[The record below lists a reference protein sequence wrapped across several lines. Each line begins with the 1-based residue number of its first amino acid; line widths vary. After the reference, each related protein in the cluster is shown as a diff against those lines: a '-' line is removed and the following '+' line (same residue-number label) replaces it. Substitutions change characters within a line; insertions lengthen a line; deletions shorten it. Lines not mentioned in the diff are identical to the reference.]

1 MNFDLNIANYTKDE
15 LREMFDLPANFDEN
29 MFDKKEAKLRETIIN
44 NKDISK
50 DTQVNILQFL
60 LKSKYMLLNK
70 SSGSNLNKVVNILDK
85 LDSTSFIL
93 DKLDSTRFDLRTTEL
108 SGSNEHMVQQ
118 RHDHPYLSSYPSQ
131 YFPGVINPLKRKITN
146 MNLNVDSK
154 FRDSYYSTSSANFMV
169 SIPMNITDVISMK
182 LSAIELPT
190 TFYNISKQFGSNFF
204 SITIKDTGE
213 TQVVTILDG
222 NYTDV
227 GIINAIN
234 NQLLLLGG
242 DFANIVFIININNN
256 SGSGQTMV
264 GCDTTITPFTFE
276 LNFQTDKYGN
286 EDSNTPLPLKLGWIM
301 GFRNGKY
308 INNQN
313 YVSESIVNTNGMN
326 YVYLVIDD
334 HNNSV
339 TNSFFSVFN
348 SSLLNKNILAR
359 ISLQAKTFE
368 ILFQNN
374 LNLVTP
380 EREYFG
386 PVNINNFTVQL
397 LDAYGRIV
405 DMNNMDFSFCLTLTR
420 AYDI

>member
-15 LREMFDLPANFDEN
+15 LREMFDLPPNFDEK

-44 NKDISK
+44 NKALSK
-50 DTQVNILQFL
+50 ETQVKILQFL
-60 LKSKYMLLNK
+60 LQTRNMLLDN
-70 SSGSNLNKVVNILDK
+70 SSGSTLNILEK
-85 LDSTSFIL
+85 IYNTSF
-93 DKLDSTRFDLRTTEL
+93 DLKPTEL
-108 SGSNEHMVQQ
+108 KDSNEHMVQQ
-118 RHDHPYLSSYPSQ
+118 RRDHPYLSSYPSQ
-131 YFPGVINPLKRKITN
+131 YFPGIINPLKKKTVFT
-146 MNLNVDSK
+146 NLNVDSK

-169 SIPMNITDVISMK
+169 NIPMNITDVISMK

-204 SITIKDTGE
+204 SITVTDIGE
-213 TQVVTILDG
+213 TQVISIPDG

-227 GIINAIN
+227 GLINSIN
-234 NQLLLLGG
+234 NQLVLLGG
-242 DFANIVFIININNN
+242 NFGDIVFIININSG
-256 SGSGQTMV
+256 SGSGQIMV
-264 GCDTTITPFTFE
+264 GCDTSSSPFTFE

-286 EDSNTPLPLKLGWIM
+286 IDENTPLPLKLGWMM

-313 YVSESIVNTNGMN
+313 YVSESIVNTNVMN

-339 TNSFFSVFN
+339 SNSFYSVFN

-359 ISLQAKTFE
+359 ISLQSGTFD
-368 ILFQNN
+368 ILMQNN
-374 LNLVTP
+374 LNLITP

>member
-15 LREMFDLPANFDEN
+15 LCEMFDLPPNFDEN

-50 DTQVNILQFL
+50 ETQLKILQFL
-60 LKSKYMLLNK
+60 VQTKNMLLNK
-70 SSGSNLNKVVNILDK
+70 SSGTALNILEKIYNTSFDLK
-85 LDSTSFIL
+85 PTELKDST
-93 DKLDSTRFDLRTTEL
+93 
-108 SGSNEHMVQQ
+108 EHMVQQ
-118 RHDHPYLSSYPSQ
+118 RHDQPYLSSYPSQ
-131 YFPGVINPLKRKITN
+131 YFPGIINPLKKKTTY

-169 SIPMNITDVISMK
+169 NIPMNITDVISMK

-204 SITIKDTGE
+204 SITLTDTSE
-213 TQVVTILDG
+213 TKVVIIPDG

-227 GIINAIN
+227 GIINSIN
-234 NQLLLLGG
+234 NQLVLLGG
-242 DFANIVFIININNN
+242 NFAEIVFIININNN

-264 GCDTTITPFTFE
+264 GCSTTVTPFTFE
-276 LNFQTDKYGN
+276 LNFQMDRYGN
-286 EDSNTPLPLKLGWIM
+286 EDSNIPLPLKLGWIL

-313 YVSESIVNTNGMN
+313 YVSESIVNTNNMN

-334 HNNSV
+334 FNNSV
-339 TNSFFSVFN
+339 SNSFYSVFN

-359 ISLQAKTFE
+359 ISLQAKSFD
-368 ILFQNN
+368 ILLQNN
-374 LNLVTP
+374 LNLVTT

-386 PVNINNFTVQL
+386 PVNINNFNVQL
-397 LDAYGRIV
+397 LDAYGRVV
-405 DMNNMDFSFCLTLTR
+405 DLNSMDFSFCLTLTR
-420 AYDI
+420 VYDI

>member
-15 LREMFDLPANFDEN
+15 LREMFDLPPNFDEK

-44 NKDISK
+44 NKALSK
-50 DTQVNILQFL
+50 ETQVKILQFL
-60 LKSKYMLLNK
+60 LQTRNMLLNN
-70 SSGSNLNKVVNILDK
+70 SSGSTLNILEK
-85 LDSTSFIL
+85 IYNTSF
-93 DKLDSTRFDLRTTEL
+93 DLKPTEL
-108 SGSNEHMVQQ
+108 KDSNEHMIQQ
-118 RHDHPYLSSYPSQ
+118 RRDHPYLSSYPSQ
-131 YFPGVINPLKRKITN
+131 YFPGIINPLKKKTTYT
-146 MNLNVDSK
+146 NLNVDSK

-169 SIPMNITDVISMK
+169 NIPMNISDVISMK

-190 TFYNISKQFGSNFF
+190 TFYNVSKQFGSNFF
-204 SITIKDTGE
+204 SITVTDIGE
-213 TQVVTILDG
+213 TQVISIPDG

-227 GIINAIN
+227 GLINSIN
-234 NQLLLLGG
+234 NQLVLLGG
-242 DFANIVFIININNN
+242 NFGDIVFIININSG
-256 SGSGQTMV
+256 SGSGQIMV
-264 GCDTTITPFTFE
+264 GCDTSSSPFTFE

-286 EDSNTPLPLKLGWIM
+286 IDENTPLPLKLGWMM

-313 YVSESIVNTNGMN
+313 YVSESVVNTNVMN

-339 TNSFFSVFN
+339 SNSFYSVFN

-359 ISLQAKTFE
+359 ISLQSGTFD
-368 ILFQNN
+368 ILMQNN
-374 LNLVTP
+374 LNLITP

-405 DMNNMDFSFCLTLTR
+405 DLNNMDFSFCLTLTQ

>member
-15 LREMFDLPANFDEN
+15 LREMFDLPPNFDEN

-50 DTQVNILQFL
+50 ETQLKILQFL
-60 LKSKYMLLNK
+60 VQTKNMLLNK
-70 SSGSNLNKVVNILDK
+70 SSGSALNILEK
-85 LDSTSFIL
+85 IYNTSF
-93 DKLDSTRFDLRTTEL
+93 DLKPTEL
-108 SGSNEHMVQQ
+108 KDANEHMVQQ

-131 YFPGVINPLKRKITN
+131 YFPGIINPLKRKITN

-169 SIPMNITDVISMK
+169 NIPMNITDVISMK

-204 SITIKDTGE
+204 SITLTDTGE
-213 TQVVTILDG
+213 TKVVTILDG

-227 GIINAIN
+227 GIINSIN

-264 GCDTTITPFTFE
+264 GCDTTVTPFTFE

-286 EDSNTPLPLKLGWIM
+286 EDSNTPLPLKLGWIL

-339 TNSFFSVFN
+339 SNSFYSVFN

>member
-15 LREMFDLPANFDEN
+15 LREMFGLPPNFDET
-29 MFDKKEAKLRETIIN
+29 MFDKKESKLRDTIIN

-50 DTQVNILQFL
+50 DTQSNILNFL
-60 LKSKYMLLNK
+60 LKSKYMLLNN
-70 SSGSNLNKVVNILDK
+70 SSGSNLNKGVNILEK
-85 LDSTSFIL
+85 IYNTSF
-93 DKLDSTRFDLRTTEL
+93 DLKPTEL
-108 SGSNEHMVQQ
+108 KDANEHMVQQ
-118 RHDHPYLSSYPSQ
+118 RRDHPYLSSYPSQ
-131 YFPGVINPLKRKITN
+131 YFPGIINPLKRKITN

-169 SIPMNITDVISMK
+169 NIPMNITDVISMK

-204 SITIKDTGE
+204 SITLTDTGE
-213 TQVVTILDG
+213 TKVVTILDG

-227 GIINAIN
+227 GIINSIN

-264 GCDTTITPFTFE
+264 GCDTTVTPFTFE

-286 EDSNTPLPLKLGWIM
+286 EDSNTPLPLKLGWIL

-339 TNSFFSVFN
+339 SNSFYSVFN